1 MLADIQNGIRAE
13 SAEERSAAL
22 ESLVSILEARGHELD
37 ADGLDEFA
45 DVLTQLLRALPPPYA
60 DRSAIRLTHALVAQS
75 AARHPEPDRWA
86 AQTAGNRD
94 SEISPTPPAHHDLLA
109 LAGQSHVDAMQ
120 THRVVSRGN
129 DEARRAVV
137 RNPGA
142 IFARSTLST
151 LAELAISDLALKEA
165 LVARHDLP
173 EAIGDR
179 LWPFLSERAKV
190 TLLTARRNETLTDFQ
205 SLVVE
210 ECDGDPELPAAMAA
224 QIRCGEASL
233 AQTVTSLTNDGR
245 LLTIGFVLAD
255 CAGISGLTGVHA
267 VLAPPERPLVIL
279 LKALQADAAALADI
293 IRLRARCG
301 IGASKDSRFAA
312 IVMDGIAEN
321 EAVALTQAMDARLR
335 EFIAPQQMTA

>member
-1 MLADIQNGIRAE
+1 MLATIQNGIRAQ

-22 ESLVSILEARGHELD
+22 ESLVAILESRGHELD

-75 AARHPEPDRWA
+75 AARHPDPGRPAEK
-86 AQTAGNRD
+86 AGED
-94 SEISPTPPAHHDLLA
+94 FSPAPPAHHDLLA
-109 LAGQSHVDAMQ
+109 IAGQPHVDAME
-120 THRVVSRGN
+120 THRIVSRGN

-151 LAELAISDLALKEA
+151 LAELAISDLSLKEA

-173 EAIGDR
+173 EAIGSR

-190 TLLTARRNETLTDFQ
+190 TLLTARRSETLAGFQ

-210 ECDGDPELPAAMAA
+210 ECDGDQALPATMAG
-224 QIRCGEASL
+224 QIRAGETCL
-233 AQTVTSLTNDGR
+233 AQTIASLTNDGR
-245 LLTIGFVLAD
+245 LLTAGLVLAA
-255 CAGISGLTGVHA
+255 CAGIAGHTGVHA
-267 VLAPPERPLVIL
+267 VLTPPERPLVIL
-279 LKALQADAAALADI
+279 LKALQADAATLADV
-293 IRLRARCG
+293 IRLRTRCG

-312 IVMDGIAEN
+312 ILMDGIAEH
-321 EAVALTQAMDARLR
+321 EAVALTQAMDARMA
-335 EFIAPQQMTA
+335 EIYCHGT